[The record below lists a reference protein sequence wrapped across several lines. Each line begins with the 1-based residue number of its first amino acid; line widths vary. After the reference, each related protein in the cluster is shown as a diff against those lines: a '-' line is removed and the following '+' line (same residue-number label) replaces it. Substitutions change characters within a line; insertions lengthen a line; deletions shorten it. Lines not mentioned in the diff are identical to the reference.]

1 MQAQIGILSVFDFPA
16 QLTFSINLPKHWIP
30 FRSET
35 KISAESLADSIY
47 RPYFMNVLSGV
58 LKTPLEPRILSSKFL
73 EAKFTG

>member
-30 FRSET
+30 FRLET
-35 KISAESLADSIY
+35 KIGSLADSIY
-47 RPYFMNVLSGV
+47 RPYFMIVLLGV